1 MPESTSAEAGLAPR
15 PRQTRFLR
23 RAQLMVQC
31 ALELPCA
38 RVCPDTGQIH
48 VDLSSRQFEQELRRR
63 YGRSHP
69 DLVFRADSTFER
81 ARLDRHRYAHIPRV
95 ILRQG
100 PPRKTP
106 RITHELTDGSVT
118 ESD

>member
-1 MPESTSAEAGLAPR
+1 
-15 PRQTRFLR
+15 
-23 RAQLMVQC
+23 MVQC
-31 ALELPCA
+31 ALELPGA

-48 VDLSSRQFEQELRRR
+48 LDLSTKQFEAELRRR

-81 ARLDRHRYAHIPRV
+81 ARLDRHRHAHLPRV

-100 PPRKTP
+100 PPRKTRRDDAP
-106 RITHELTDGSVT
+106 VGSVQP
-118 ESD
+118 SQID